1 MEVHPFVG
9 LGMYLI
15 AIFFALMIGAV
26 IGNPKRSAIV
36 FVSLSFIFCTLI
48 YIYTKMV
55 YGDLIYIA
63 FLATTAIIASLN
75 LKRRDIFAFA
85 EFGKYQ
91 TPVIP
96 ATHPVVHEM
105 IKQLSIPQKFRLVG
119 PFTYVSDDGDLIL
132 YVHPDDPENPS
143 KFTLSVHKFFWI
155 FNVSPTPKDIPV
167 PVLSSN
173 ARIIVQ
179 HYSGAMLLRY
189 IDNKLEELNK
199 ELREVEEIKISV
211 TREKNEH
218 TYVSARIRELQLK
231 SEIKKLEEL
240 RKKLSEGV
248 VRVILIDVWAGPIEL
263 KRFDYYTLE
272 NHIRHL
278 VATVQAAEDQLKSI
292 AYQQGYI
299 TIKAVSKGLD
309 EILTFQAGVDVIPKV
324 IEDYLDKAIIKEEI
338 TDMSRQ
344 LWEKLAEILKSS
356 SLGVTHIDLRY
367 AIKTPKTILEN
378 PERFVTNGVVP
389 VAFCV
394 DPKTGKLLGPEYTIW
409 FDYSDTQKARH
420 TLIAGGTGTG
430 KSFAAKTIVT
440 WLATFNPDIRF
451 FIFDDGTYSGLALPG
466 NPELFERY
474 GIPRDIVRGFNAK
487 LWIVGE
493 NLLLNILR
501 RPNIQQKELLQAEAG
516 MLVKR
521 LLNIIG
527 SKSKTLQA
535 ALYNA
540 IMYYWERG
548 EDADLDKIVNWIH
561 ENVRGRSLTT
571 IINELNSLY
580 AYRILMHPEGI
591 TDFEQLFESGNQIA
605 IFRAEG
611 VSEEVRALIAEIL
624 IEWSREWLKSKGPSK
639 KPRLFLVIDEA
650 FANFKMIMRKLEKW
664 IVEARKFGGVGIFIS
679 QRIIGHFPP
688 GVRQQAL
695 GYVVVFKGVEK
706 ELGLFGVDKEVQELL
721 NAGAKYHIALVMS
734 PVGLLPD
741 KALVKFIPPLASH
754 EKAPDRIEE
763 KLLGMI
769 FKKEAPK
776 EIIYVEKPAVG
787 WRAVFGNEERL
798 IWAID
803 QIAQGVGFRKLAK
816 ELGLDSPWKVRRW
829 HEAIKLLLRKGYP
842 PAEIA
847 QFLINNDEIKVTKF
861 LEFANNVPPKN
872 EVDATLDEL
881 FNIREPLRV

>member
-1 MEVHPFVG
+1 MIEIHPLIG
-9 LGMYLI
+9 LAIYFI
-15 AIFFALMIGAV
+15 AFFFALMFGAA
-26 IGNPKRSAIV
+26 IENPKKSAIV
-36 FVSLSFIFCTLI
+36 FTFLSLIFYTLI
-48 YIYTKMV
+48 YIYTKMA
-55 YGDLIYIA
+55 YGDIIYIA
-63 FLATTAIIASLN
+63 FLAITAIIASRN
-75 LKRRDIFAFA
+75 LKRDIFV
-85 EFGKYQ
+85 EFGRYS
-91 TPVIP
+91 TPMIP
-96 ATHPVVHEM
+96 ATHPLLHAMV
-105 IKQLSIPQKFRLVG
+105 KQLRIPQKFRLIG
-119 PFTYVSDDGDLIL
+119 PYMYLSDDEDVLL
-132 YVHPDDPENPS
+132 YFHPDDPEEPT
-143 KFTLSVHKFFWI
+143 KFTLSAHKFFWV
-155 FNVSPTPKDIPV
+155 FHVAPTPRDIPA
-167 PVLSSN
+167 PLLSSN
-173 ARIIVQ
+173 VRVIIQ
-179 HYSGAMLLRY
+179 HYSGALLLRH
-189 IDNKLEELNK
+189 IDEKLRELYK
-199 ELREVEEIKISV
+199 ELYEVERLKISV
-211 TREKNEH
+211 TREKDEA
-218 TYVSARIRELQLK
+218 TFVETRTREISLK
-231 SEIKKLEEL
+231 NEIKKLEEL
-240 RKKLSEGV
+240 KKKLSSGV
-248 VRVILIDVWAGPIEL
+248 IRVILLDVWSGPIEL
-263 KRFDYYTLE
+263 KRFDIHTLE
-272 NHIRHL
+272 EHVRSL
-278 VATVQAAEDQLKSI
+278 VSKLKAAEEQLKSD
-292 AYQQGYI
+292 AFKEGYI
-299 TIKAVSKGLD
+299 VIDVVGKGLQ
-309 EILTFQAGVDVIPKV
+309 EVLTFQAGVDIIPS
-324 IEDYLDKAIIKEEI
+324 ILEDYLEKAIIGKELSEVSSQI
-338 TDMSRQ
+338 
-344 LWEKLAEILKSS
+344 WEKLAEILKSS

-440 WLATFNPDIRF
+440 WLAAFNPDIRF

-474 GIPRDIVRGFNAK
+474 GIPRDIVKGFNAK

-561 ENVRGRSLTT
+561 ENVKGRSLTT

-688 GVRQQAL
+688 GIRQQAL
-695 GYVVVFKGVEK
+695 GYIIAFKGVEK
-706 ELGLFGVDKEVQELL
+706 ELGLFGVDKETQELL
-721 NAGAKYHIALVMS
+721 NAGARYHIALVMS
-734 PVGLLPD
+734 PIGLLPD

-769 FKKEAPK
+769 FKKETAK
-776 EIIYVEKPAVG
+776 EIIYVEKPVVG
-787 WRAVFGNEERL
+787 WRAVFGNEEKL

-829 HEAIKLLLRKGYP
+829 HEAIKILLRKGYP
-842 PAEIA
+842 PAEIV

-872 EVDATLDEL
+872 EVDVTLDEL
-881 FNIREPLRV
+881 FNIQEPLRV